1 MVPIEPCSTIWNIL
15 GIGGSWLIASRSS
28 FVLNSISSMAISMG
42 LNAIYNLSIKWTK
55 IKSRVWRKIDLLLTT
70 TILKETPRKL
80 HAAVNSYKSVLIVEI
95 SIHQSLLIIHRKH
108 HRKMITQSGWV
119 KVCAT
124 WNVKPLSFS
133 TLHLIIGCIFSILFY
148 IHFSI
153 HFLRC

>member
-1 MVPIEPCSTIWNIL
+1 MVLDWLHPEALLSLIPYPRWRFQWDSTQ
-15 GIGGSWLIASRSS
+15 STTCQSSERKLINVRR
-28 FVLNSISSMAISMG
+28 
-42 LNAIYNLSIKWTK
+42 
-55 IKSRVWRKIDLLLTT
+55 KSRVWRKIDLLLTT

-95 SIHQSLLIIHRKH
+95 SIHQSVLIIQNHP
-108 HRKMITQSGWV
+108 RKMITQSGWV